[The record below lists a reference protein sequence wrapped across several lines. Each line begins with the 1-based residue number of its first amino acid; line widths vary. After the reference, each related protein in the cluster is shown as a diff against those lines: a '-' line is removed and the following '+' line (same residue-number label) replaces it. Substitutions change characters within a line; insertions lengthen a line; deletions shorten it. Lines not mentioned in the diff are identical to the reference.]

1 MHIIAYSTCWEC
13 KQIKEK
19 LVCFDGLEKWQDNA
33 EICLDCL
40 VAAKQSVQ
48 RTADSGDQLPAEEVV
63 KNYNKAVAK
72 SFRRR

>member
-40 VAAKQSVQ
+40 VAAQQSGQ
-48 RTADSGDQLPAEEVV
+48 RTECKHDVGEW
-63 KNYNKAVAK
+63 VAP
-72 SFRRR
+72 FTFHCTVCGATIQRR

>member
-40 VAAKQSVQ
+40 VAAEQSVQ

>member
-40 VAAKQSVQ
+40 VAAQQSVQ

>member
-1 MHIIAYSTCWEC
+1 MHIIAYSMCWEC

-40 VAAKQSVQ
+40 VAAQQSVQ